1 LIYFFLFII
10 PAIVV
15 NLSVFYVFNLPYEV
29 DMRLRDALTFI
40 VGTLAWLRELSF
52 CFFSI
57 STINVVQPLP
67 HRFDII

>member
-1 LIYFFLFII
+1 
-10 PAIVV
+10 
-15 NLSVFYVFNLPYEV
+15 VFYVFNLPYEV

-52 CFFSI
+52 YFFSL